1 MNEDAI
7 KKPIYKKASFYVVA
21 IVLIIACFLCILF
34 ATNKDTR
41 RLNLAG
47 YVINVPS
54 DWQIK
59 LEGEVADFYG
69 EAAGDT
75 PIGKARLINTE
86 TAEEDFGKWFY
97 FKSAPT
103 KSQDT
108 KRYAAP
114 LTEQIYQESENEYT
128 LYAFSSLPNPQ
139 PYHFVMYFDNEYVK
153 KSTTKKI
160 LKSLVIPD
168 AGKNPPPKNI
178 AAPSP
183 DELGEKSVYKIVS
196 EDYTEVHFESELDA
210 FINHIEKSDEPKEIS
225 IFSYKKESDLLIL
238 DGWQHLIFN
247 GKKTFIYKYYQTE
260 SGTYSYN
267 NNPAEI
273 LKITKISDDENDI
286 TRYILSFAD
295 KKKAEGLLFEI
306 PKNQYHDN
314 SAELLTYMGT
324 KVGDNSAVGA
334 ILDLLPTRGLTRT
347 RFELNTDSAP
357 YSIIIYYD
365 VNDQQKAY
373 KDGKPDKTQADKNA
387 AIIFSLVENADVI
400 TMDIAGEQLTYKREK
415 IEKQFDADVREY
427 SHEPKKFTQYVEKVQ
442 NLNEK
447 SLTEQ
452 TPTDSSAVVGDVV
465 YSSSVTISYDSK
477 VTHPKTGKKVSVGPY
492 AKRFGYDAYLG
503 KPISCVI
510 YRAASGYKA
519 VASCG
524 GAVLLEYSLA
534 DEAALNNAI
543 STISAYGG

>member
-1 MNEDAI
+1 MNEDTI
-7 KKPIYKKASFYVVA
+7 KKPIYKRISFYVVA
-21 IVLIIACFLCILF
+21 IILILACFAGVLI

-59 LEGEVADFYG
+59 LEDEIAVFYGEVAC
-69 EAAGDT
+69 DT
-75 PIGKARLINTE
+75 PIGRARLINTE
-86 TAEEDFGKWFY
+86 TKPEDFGKWFY
-97 FKSAPT
+97 FKSSPT

-108 KRYAAP
+108 KKYAAP
-114 LTEQIYQESENEYT
+114 LTEQVYLENESEYT

-139 PYHFVMYFDNEYVK
+139 PYHFVMYFNNEYVK
-153 KSTTKKI
+153 KGTAKKI
-160 LKSLVIPD
+160 LKSLIIPD

-178 AAPSP
+178 AAPIP
-183 DELGEKSVYKIVS
+183 DESGESSVYKIVS
-196 EDYTEVHFESELDA
+196 QDYTEVHHEPELDA
-210 FINHIEKSDEPKEIS
+210 FINHINTSSDEKQIS
-225 IFSYKKESDLLIL
+225 VLAYKKEGDLLIL
-238 DGWQHLIFN
+238 ENWKHLSFN
-247 GKKTFIYKYYQTE
+247 GKKTLSFNYYQTE

-273 LKITKISDDENDI
+273 SEISKISDSKNDI
-286 TRYILSFAD
+286 TRYVIGFSD
-295 KKKAEGLLFEI
+295 KKKEDEILFEI

-314 SAELLTYMGT
+314 SEALLAYTGT
-324 KVGDNSAVGA
+324 KVGDNTAVGA
-334 ILDLLPTRGLTRT
+334 ILDLLPTRGLRRT
-347 RFELNTDSAP
+347 SFELNTDSEP
-357 YSIIIYYD
+357 YGIVIYYD
-365 VNDQQKAY
+365 VTDEAKAY
-373 KDGKPDKTQADKNA
+373 KDGKLDKTLSDKNA
-387 AIIFSLVENADVI
+387 AIIFSLVENADII
-400 TMDIAGEQLTYKREK
+400 TMNIADEQLTYKREK

-442 NLNEK
+442 NLNEEN
-447 SLTEQ
+447 LTEQ
-452 TPTDSSAVVGDVV
+452 AQTGSSSVVGDVV

-510 YRAASGYKA
+510 YRTASGYRA

-524 GAVLLEYSLA
+524 GAVLLEYTLA

-543 STISAYGG
+543 STIQAFGG